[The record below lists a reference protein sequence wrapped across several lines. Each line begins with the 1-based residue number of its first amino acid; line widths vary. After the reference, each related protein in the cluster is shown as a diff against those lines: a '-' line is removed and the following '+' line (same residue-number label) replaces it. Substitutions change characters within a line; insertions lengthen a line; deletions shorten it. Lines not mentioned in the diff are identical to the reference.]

1 MIMNKWC
8 TFGDKLFRDIE
19 AMADYNFILTDLLKT
34 SPGPMET
41 R

>member
-8 TFGDKLFRDIE
+8 TFGDKFLRDIV
-19 AMADYNFILTDLLKT
+19 AMADKNFILTDLLKT
-34 SPGPMET
+34 SPGPIKT